1 MLPNRGKLA
10 LEKKESLR
18 SPKIEQAMKKWAA
31 YRSAI
36 DSDEAAQ
43 EWLKIDNKYR
53 ANPKAYASPF
63 NKKALAGRAY
73 HQALARKIA
82 LETQKA
88 AYQDLRKYGKLIYTQ
103 AGGTLTVV
111 NKYGNNG
118 GIAPQTVLYT
128 GPFL

>member
-1 MLPNRGKLA
+1 
-10 LEKKESLR
+10 
-18 SPKIEQAMKKWAA
+18 MKQWAA

-36 DSDEAAQ
+36 DSDKAAQ

-53 ANPKAYASPF
+53 ADPKAYASPF
-63 NKKALAGRAY
+63 SKKALAGRAY
-73 HQALARKIA
+73 HQALAHKIA

-88 AYQDLRKYGKLIYTQ
+88 GYQDLRKYGKLIYTH

-118 GIAPQTVLYT
+118 GIGPQTVLYT